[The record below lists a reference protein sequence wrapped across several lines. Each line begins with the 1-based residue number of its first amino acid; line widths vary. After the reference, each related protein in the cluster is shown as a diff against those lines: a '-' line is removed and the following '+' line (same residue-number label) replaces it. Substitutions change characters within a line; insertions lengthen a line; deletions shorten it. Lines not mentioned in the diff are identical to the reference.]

1 MPRRIRSL
9 LASLR
14 DDVQL
19 YASEN
24 ARLASRTNLL
34 ALNATIE
41 AARSGEAGRG
51 FSVVAQ
57 EVKALANHAR
67 ASSVAFRAEVL
78 DRLALGAKIADELV
92 AEIEGARLVELARSV
107 MQNIIRSLFARSIDL
122 RMLATDPAV
131 IALLSS
137 PGDADARAAAE
148 ARIAALMRFS
158 PYFQNIAVVDRAG
171 EVLAIA
177 VPQARVAMPVSQ
189 MDQFRDIMASRSP
202 HHWSCSDV
210 QPNRWLNGQAMLVL
224 AAGIRHRPDAFGSPD
239 GALLL
244 AYDWQTHSD
253 ALMAELA
260 EQWVGTRSDMR
271 FAILNGANRI
281 VASSWGAAFDEEFPL
296 VSKEAYGIEARS
308 HSVVAFAEAQP
319 FHQLNGLGLKCVI
332 EQSISR
338 EEEADMGTDTA
349 SRAA

>member
-57 EVKALANHAR
+57 EVKALANQAR

-107 MQNIIRSLFARSIDL
+107 IHNVIRAIFARSIDL
-122 RMLATDPAV
+122 RMLATDPTV
-131 IALLSS
+131 VGLL
-137 PGDADARAAAE
+137 ADPTDRAARDAAE
-148 ARIAALMRFS
+148 MRIRTLMRFS
-158 PYFQNIAVVDRAG
+158 PYFQNVAIADRDGNVIVTGDPGLRLSKVTEPIQQIRAVMESRNPNFWSCG
-171 EVLAIA
+171 EVT
-177 VPQARVAMPVSQ
+177 Q
-189 MDQFRDIMASRSP
+189 
-202 HHWSCSDV
+202 
-210 QPNRWLNGQAMLVL
+210 NRWLNGASMIVL
-224 AAGIRHRPDAFGSPD
+224 AGGIRRNAEAFGHPD
-239 GALLL
+239 GVLLL
-244 AYDWQTHSD
+244 AYDWHTHVG
-253 ALMAELA
+253 LHMVELA
-260 EQWVGTRSDMR
+260 EQGLGRRSAVR
-271 FAILNGANRI
+271 FAILDAANRI
-281 VASSWGAAFDEEFPL
+281 VASSWGAPFGEEFRISITDQSGIVTREDSVL
-296 VSKEAYGIEARS
+296 AYA
-308 HSVVAFAEAQP
+308 VAEP
-319 FHQLNGLGLKCVI
+319 FREFSGLGLRCVI
-332 EQSISR
+332 EQRIPK
-338 EEEADMGTDTA
+338 EEGAEVAID
-349 SRAA
+349 RAA